1 MTNLVDLDQD
11 MQGLGFAVFR
21 KRVRPINDW
30 SIHPSRDGSPYTR
43 IFEQFASRFN
53 PSYNQINLNIDSVLR
68 RMSSELDY
76 FLIDC
81 TSFSL
86 TRSLAI
92 AESEDKKYLE
102 TFWVDQIV

>member
-1 MTNLVDLDQD
+1 M
-11 MQGLGFAVFR
+11 FR

-30 SIHPSRDGSPYTR
+30 SIHPSRDGSPYIR
-43 IFEQFASRFN
+43 IFEQFASRLN
-53 PSYNQINLNIDSVLR
+53 SVYDEVNLNMNSVFK
-68 RMSSELDY
+68 RMCSELDY

-81 TSFSL
+81 TSFGR

-92 AESEDKKYLE
+92 TESEDKKYLE

>member
-1 MTNLVDLDQD
+1 M
-11 MQGLGFAVFR
+11 FR

-43 IFEQFASRFN
+43 IFKQFASRLN
-53 PSYNQINLNIDSVLR
+53 SVYDEVNLNMDSVLR
-68 RMSSELDY
+68 RMSGELDY
-76 FLIDC
+76 FLIDYA
-81 TSFSL
+81 SL
-86 TRSLAI
+86 GRTRSMAV

>member
-1 MTNLVDLDQD
+1 M
-11 MQGLGFAVFR
+11 FR
-21 KRVRPINDW
+21 KRLRPVNDW
-30 SIHPSRDGSPYTR
+30 SIRPFENGSPYTR
-43 IFEQFASRFN
+43 IFKDFASRLN
-53 PSYNQINLNIDSVLR
+53 STYDEINLNMGSVLK
-68 RMSSELDY
+68 RMRGELDY

-81 TSFSL
+81 TSFGR

>member
-1 MTNLVDLDQD
+1 M
-11 MQGLGFAVFR
+11 FR

-30 SIHPSRDGSPYTR
+30 SIHPSRDGSPYIR

-53 PSYNQINLNIDSVLR
+53 PSYNQINLNMDSVLR
-68 RMSSELDY
+68 RMSGELDY
-76 FLIDC
+76 FLIDYA
-81 TSFSL
+81 SL
-86 TRSLAI
+86 GRTRSMAV